1 MKVLASNKK
10 AYFDFDILE
19 SVIAGISLYGW
30 EVKSVKAGRISLN
43 GAYIKI
49 HLNEF
54 FLDGAVVPSL
64 KYSPKVSKVE
74 ESRQR
79 KLLLTKRQIA
89 LLTASAKAAGNTIVP
104 LEVLENEKGLVKVNI
119 ALVKGRKKFDKRQ
132 KLKEKDVKKQ
142 IDFERKKY
150 NI

>member
-10 AYFDFDILE
+10 AYFDFDVLE
-19 SVIAGISLYGW
+19 SVVAGISLSGW

-49 HLNEF
+49 HDSEF
-54 FLDGAVVPSL
+54 FLDGSVIPSL
-64 KYSPKVSKVE
+64 KYSPLATKAQ

-79 KLLLTKRQIA
+79 KLLLTRKQIA
-89 LLTASAKAAGNTIVP
+89 LMSAKAKQAGNTIVP
-104 LEVLENEKGLVKVNI
+104 LEVLENEKGLVKVNV

-132 KLKEKDVKKQ
+132 NLKEKDIQKQ
-142 IDFERKKY
+142 INFERKKY